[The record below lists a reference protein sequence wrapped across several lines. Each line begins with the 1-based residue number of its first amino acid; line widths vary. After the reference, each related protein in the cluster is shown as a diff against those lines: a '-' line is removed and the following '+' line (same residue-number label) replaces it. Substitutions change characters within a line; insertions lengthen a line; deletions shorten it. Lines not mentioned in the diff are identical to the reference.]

1 MATIEKFSKQ
11 AYEEFTISADFSPN
25 MEDGE
30 VVVFQTVSA
39 INAAGDDV
47 SAEILDQATVD
58 NDGAQQVQVLVRA
71 GEETAGIS
79 PYKITF
85 YCETDNVP
93 EHKWE
98 LDVKMIVKEL

>member
-1 MATIEKFSKQ
+1 MATIEKFTKQ
-11 AYEEFTISADFSPN
+11 SYEEFTIAADFSNNMDPN
-25 MEDGE
+25 EIIVSE
-30 VVVFQTVSA
+30 SVSA
-39 INAAGDDV
+39 IDTAGTDV
-47 SAEILDQATVD
+47 SDIILDQSTVD
-58 NDGAQQVQVLVRA
+58 NDGAHQVHVLVRA

>member
-1 MATIEKFSKQ
+1 MAIEKFTKQ
-11 AYEEFTISADFSPN
+11 SYEEFTIAADFSEN
-25 MEDGE
+25 MRDGE
-30 VVVFQTVSA
+30 VIVLQTVSA
-39 INAAGDDV
+39 VDAAGDDV
-47 SAEILDQATVD
+47 STTILDQDTIA
-58 NDGAQQVQVLVRA
+58 NDGAHQVQVLVMA

-98 LDVKMIVKEL
+98 LDVRMVVKEL